1 MSESN
6 VHYFKLLEKKH
17 DVEED
22 IFKKLGDLQDLKK
35 KIAEQMKKKAR
46 DNREREEHLLK
57 KIDFEQQGLI
67 DKAFK
72 SEVATKKKEAH
83 IAEKEYKIREFERR
97 IKKVEVEI
105 DKLEQELNEV
115 EGDISAHQSGQPSQ
129 PKESFPLEPT
139 VLEDD

>member
-6 VHYFKLLEKKH
+6 VHYFKLLEKKY

-22 IFKKLGDLQDLKK
+22 VFKKLGDLQDLKK
-35 KIAEQMKKKAR
+35 KIAEQNKKKAR
-46 DNREREEHLLK
+46 DNKEREEQLLK
-57 KIDFEQQGLI
+57 KIDFEQQDLA

-72 SEVATKKKEAH
+72 CEVAAKKKEAH

-97 IKKVEVEI
+97 IKKVEDEI
-105 DKLEQELNEV
+105 DHLEKELNEV
-115 EGDISAHQSGQPSQ
+115 EGDISAQQSGQPST
-129 PKESFPLEPT
+129 PKETFPLEPT

>member
-46 DNREREEHLLK
+46 DNREREEQLLK
-57 KIDFEQQGLI
+57 KIDFEEQGLI

-72 SEVATKKKEAH
+72 CEVATE
-83 IAEKEYKIREFERR
+83 ERG
-97 IKKVEVEI
+97 KV
-105 DKLEQELNEV
+105 K
-115 EGDISAHQSGQPSQ
+115 
-129 PKESFPLEPT
+129 F
-139 VLEDD
+139 